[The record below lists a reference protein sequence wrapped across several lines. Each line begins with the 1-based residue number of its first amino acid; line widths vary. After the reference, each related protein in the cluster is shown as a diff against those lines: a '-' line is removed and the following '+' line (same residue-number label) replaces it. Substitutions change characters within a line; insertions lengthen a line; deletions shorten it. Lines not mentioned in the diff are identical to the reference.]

1 MLQLPPLS
9 LYIHFPWCVK
19 KCPYCDFNSHQLK
32 SKLPDSDYL
41 NSLLND
47 LKIHLNDMQGR
58 QFQSIFLGGGTPS
71 LFPTHSLSL
80 LFDYLFNENLVAE
93 NAEITLEVNPGTVER
108 GLFKDYKAMGI
119 NRISLG
125 VQSFQNDKLKQLG
138 RIHNK
143 DEVYIAVNEIKTS
156 GIENF
161 NLDLMHGLPNQNT
174 KDALFDLSEA
184 IKLSPTHLSWYQL
197 TLEPNTQFEHQ
208 PPLLPDEA
216 VLETIESQ
224 GKALL
229 AENQFKHYEVSA
241 YAKDGLF
248 SVHNMN
254 YWQFGDYIGIGAG
267 AHSKVTYV
275 KQNVI
280 KRYWKVKHPKFYLKS
295 NIYVSGSETVDSK
308 QLIYEF
314 ALNALRL
321 SFGFSYDL
329 FESRTGL
336 DRNVLTTIIN
346 KALKLELIDNAIES
360 QLTPTDKG
368 RLYLNNL
375 INLFS

>member
-32 SKLPDSDYL
+32 TKLPDSDYL

-71 LFPTHSLSL
+71 LFPTNSLSL
-80 LFDYLFNENLVAE
+80 LFNYLFNENLVAE

-143 DEVYIAVNEIKTS
+143 DEIYIAVNEIKTS

-197 TLEPNTQFEHQ
+197 TLEPNTQFERQ

-216 VLETIESQ
+216 ILEAIELQ

-241 YAKDGLF
+241 YAKNGLF

-275 KQNVI
+275 KQNAI

-295 NIYVSGSETVDSK
+295 NAYVSGSEIVDSK

-321 SFGFSYDL
+321 NFGFSYDL

-336 DRNVLTTIIN
+336 NRNVLTTIIN
-346 KALKLELIDNAIES
+346 KALKLELIDNTIEN
-360 QLTPTDKG
+360 QLIPTYKG